1 METHRSPIRNA
12 MHIGLISTDDMTERE
27 QAILYE
33 WTRDTADAAF
43 RAEYVA
49 RGWAPSDATCQR
61 LRGYHQAGLTPDEA
75 AEALFAV
82 RH

>member
-1 METHRSPIRNA
+1 
-12 MHIGLISTDDMTERE
+12 MHIGLIAADDMSDRE
-27 QAILYE
+27 QAILFE
-33 WTRDTADAAF
+33 WTRDAANAAF

-61 LRGYHQAGLTPDEA
+61 LRGYHQAGLSPDEA
-75 AEALFAV
+75 AEALFAR

>member
-1 METHRSPIRNA
+1 MR
-12 MHIGLISTDDMTERE
+12 IGLMAADDMSDRE

-33 WTRDTADAAF
+33 WTRSATDSAF
-43 RAEYVA
+43 HAGYITRS
-49 RGWAPSDATCQR
+49 WSPSDAVCNR
-61 LRGYHQAGLTPDEA
+61 LRGYFEAGLSPDEA

>member
-1 METHRSPIRNA
+1 M
-12 MHIGLISTDDMTERE
+12 GLISPDDMSERE

-33 WTRDTADAAF
+33 WARSTTDSAFHAGYITRA
-43 RAEYVA
+43 
-49 RGWAPSDATCQR
+49 WQPNDATLFR
-61 LRGYHQAGLTPDEA
+61 MRGYHEVGLSPDEA

>member
-1 METHRSPIRNA
+1 M
-12 MHIGLISTDDMTERE
+12 GLIAADDMSERE

-33 WTRDTADAAF
+33 WTRSATDSAF
-43 RAEYVA
+43 HAGYIT

-61 LRGYHQAGLTPDEA
+61 LRGYHQAGLSPDEA
-75 AEALFAV
+75 AQALFAV